1 MENRIFW
8 LDIAKG
14 FGIIFVFLGHT
25 IFTNEIW
32 RIWIYSFHMPLF
44 FFLSGIVY
52 NEKKYI
58 NIKFLILSKTKTILI
73 PYFILCVVMLISN
86 CITFLYYT
94 IMCGEI
100 ANFSF
105 LEKSIGILL
114 SLRGTKWYC
123 GYWFLTCLFL
133 IYILIYF
140 IINFS
145 KSIKFDSKKSILGF
159 SILLL
164 TFGIFYEK
172 SAFPYLPWGIDV
184 AFIATFF
191 SILGWITR
199 VRFKKKMSKVLV
211 LKLATGSLFTSI
223 VNVYLAQ
230 EQVDMY
236 SNQYGSFL
244 LFLLSSLLG
253 IFFIIGMSQ
262 QLCDK
267 HGIISHIGKN
277 SLYYYGVNV
286 LALKIVDTL
295 TLGVLNG
302 VESENGIIILIK
314 CIIKVILAIGLSRIC
329 LSIINDAK
337 NKLLYTWNDSIMHNR
352 RALKK

>member
-1 MENRIFW
+1 
-8 LDIAKG
+8 
-14 FGIIFVFLGHT
+14 
-25 IFTNEIW
+25 
-32 RIWIYSFHMPLF
+32 
-44 FFLSGIVY
+44 
-52 NEKKYI
+52 
-58 NIKFLILSKTKTILI
+58 
-73 PYFILCVVMLISN
+73 
-86 CITFLYYT
+86 
-94 IMCGEI
+94 
-100 ANFSF
+100 
-105 LEKSIGILL
+105 
-114 SLRGTKWYC
+114 
-123 GYWFLTCLFL
+123 
-133 IYILIYF
+133 
-140 IINFS
+140 
-145 KSIKFDSKKSILGF
+145 
-159 SILLL
+159 
-164 TFGIFYEK
+164 
-172 SAFPYLPWGIDV
+172 
-184 AFIATFF
+184 
-191 SILGWITR
+191 
-199 VRFKKKMSKVLV
+199 MSKVLV

-337 NKLLYTWNDSIMHNR
+337 NKLLYMWNDSIMHNR